1 MRIIIAG
8 QTYHPAANG
17 QSVFTVQLAEG
28 LAASGHQV
36 MVIAPSD
43 KRQADSTLLNGVQL
57 EKVRSVSFFHMQD
70 TYLNMPA
77 GQTVDRL
84 MDGFRPDIV
93 HIQDHYPLSH
103 TVVSAARKRHLP
115 LVGTNH
121 FLPENVLHYLGLPA
135 WVTTRLERAA
145 WFWVLELYNRLQI
158 VTTPTETAAAILR
171 QQPIRVP
178 VYAVS
183 CGVDLARF
191 APDATVDR
199 AAMRLRYRLDPGRTV
214 FMFVG
219 RLDQEKRI
227 DVLMRAIR
235 QLKRDDLQLAV
246 AGHGRYMDVLLAM
259 AQQMDLGQRVV
270 FTGYVP
276 PEDLPGLLNSV
287 DVFVMPSEAELQSIA
302 TLEAMAC
309 GKPVLAANARAL
321 PELVKDGVNGYL
333 FAPGNAG
340 DAARRMAQL
349 ADERERWPAM
359 SAAGLARVSQHSVGD
374 TVRRYEE
381 LYCKL
386 LPAEPAPSKVAP
398 LPTVTG
404 NRL

>member
-1 MRIIIAG
+1 M
-8 QTYHPAANG
+8 Y
-17 QSVFTVQLAEG
+17 
-28 LAASGHQV
+28 
-36 MVIAPSD
+36 
-43 KRQADSTLLNGVQL
+43 KRQ
-57 EKVRSVSFFHMQD
+57 
-70 TYLNMPA
+70 
-77 GQTVDRL
+77 
-84 MDGFRPDIV
+84 
-93 HIQDHYPLSH
+93 
-103 TVVSAARKRHLP
+103 
-115 LVGTNH
+115 
-121 FLPENVLHYLGLPA
+121 
-135 WVTTRLERAA
+135 
-145 WFWVLELYNRLQI
+145 LYNRLQI

-276 PEDLPGLLNSV
+276 AEDLPGLLNSV

-374 TVRRYEE
+374 TVRRYQE
-381 LYCKL
+381 LYCML
-386 LPAEPAPSKVAP
+386 LPATPAAGRVAP
-398 LPTVTG
+398 PPTVTG
-404 NRL
+404 HLP

>member
-1 MRIIIAG
+1 
-8 QTYHPAANG
+8 
-17 QSVFTVQLAEG
+17 
-28 LAASGHQV
+28 
-36 MVIAPSD
+36 
-43 KRQADSTLLNGVQL
+43 
-57 EKVRSVSFFHMQD
+57 MQD

-381 LYCKL
+381 LYCML
-386 LPAEPAPSKVAP
+386 LPATPAAGRVAP
-398 LPTVTG
+398 PPTVTG
-404 NRL
+404 HLP

>member
-43 KRQADSTLLNGVQL
+43 QRQAESTVLNGVEL

-77 GQTVDRL
+77 GQTVARL

-93 HIQDHYPLSH
+93 HIQDHYPLAH
-103 TVVSAARKRHLP
+103 TVVSAARKRHIP

-135 WVTTRLERAA
+135 WVTARLERAA

-191 APDATVDR
+191 APDPTVDR
-199 AAMRLRYRLDPGRTV
+199 AALRLRYRLDPERTV
-214 FMFVG
+214 FMYVG

-227 DVLMRAIR
+227 DVLMRAIK

-259 AQQMDLGQRVV
+259 AQQMNLGQRVV
-270 FTGYVP
+270 FTGYIP
-276 PEDLPGLLNSV
+276 AEDLPGLLNSV
-287 DVFVMPSEAELQSIA
+287 DVFAMPSEAELQSIA

-321 PELVKDGVNGYL
+321 PELVEDGVNGYL
-333 FAPGNAG
+333 FAPGNAE
-340 DAARRMAQL
+340 DAARCIAQL

-374 TVRRYEE
+374 TVRRYTE
-381 LYCKL
+381 LYRKL
-386 LPAEPAPSKVAP
+386 LPAAGAAGRVSPR
-398 LPTVTG
+398 PTVTEH
-404 NRL
+404 LP

>member
-8 QTYHPAANG
+8 QTYYPAANG

-43 KRQADSTLLNGVQL
+43 ERQAKSILLNGVKL
-57 EKVRSVSFFHMQD
+57 EKVRSISFFHMQD
-70 TYLNMPA
+70 TYLNMA
-77 GQTVDRL
+77 SSQTIGRL

-103 TVVSAARKRHLP
+103 MVVSAARRRHIP

-121 FLPENVLHYLGLPA
+121 FLPENVLHFLRLPH
-135 WVTTRLERAA
+135 WVTLRLERTA
-145 WFWVLELYNRLQI
+145 WMWVLELYNRMQI

-171 QQPIRVP
+171 KQPIRAP

-191 APDATVDR
+191 APDPSIDR
-199 AAMRLRYRLDPGRTV
+199 AAMLQRYRLDPARTV
-214 FMFVG
+214 FLYVG

-227 DVLMRAIR
+227 DVLMRAMNR
-235 QLKRDDLQLAV
+235 LKRDDLQLAV
-246 AGHGRYMDVLLAM
+246 AGHGRYMDVLLAL
-259 AQQMDLGQRVV
+259 AQQMEMGQRVV

-276 PEDLPGLLNSV
+276 AEDLPGLLNSV
-287 DVFVMPSEAELQSIA
+287 DIFAMPSEAELQSIA

-333 FAPGNAG
+333 FAPGNAD
-340 DAARRMAQL
+340 DAARRMVQL
-349 ADERERWPAM
+349 ADERGRWPAM
-359 SAAGLARVSQHSVGD
+359 SAASLARVAQHSVGN

-381 LYCKL
+381 LYGKL
-386 LPAEPAPSKVAP
+386 LPAMPTAVRLAPRPRVTEH
-398 LPTVTG
+398 LP
-404 NRL
+404 